1 MSRRRSAIGGAGA
14 AAVIALVAVAAV
26 RIIERLDGDQRERY
40 RRQGRVYRL
49 TARRGAHYAA
59 TRVRGIGADEERRA
73 QIDEQFTIRTAEDV
87 ARELGNMKGAI
98 MKLGQMVSFIADGL
112 PPEARAAL
120 ETLQQDVPPMAP
132 SLAEEVIREE
142 LGAGPDELF
151 LSWDPVPV
159 AAASI
164 GQVHRAVLPDGREVA
179 VKVQYPNIGAA
190 IRGDLDN
197 TEMLSMMFSAVAF
210 RNLDVHA
217 LIDELRAR
225 MTDEL
230 DYRLEARCQTE
241 FADRYR
247 DHPFIHIP
255 DVVPERSAERVL
267 TTEWVDALGWTEFEA
282 TAADPE
288 RQLAAE
294 AIFRFAQGSV
304 HRHRVFNGDPHPG
317 NYRFHPDGRVSF
329 FDFGLVKRWDGDE
342 FDRLF
347 PILDHVLERDPEAT
361 VAAMEDVGFI
371 KRGHGLDPQHVF
383 DGVSAAYR
391 AYLVDEF
398 TFTPSYTTEAL
409 TNVMDVTGPF
419 ADVMQV
425 LDMPPSF
432 VLLDRVVWGVS
443 ALMGRLGARNRW
455 RAILDEY
462 RHDGPAATPLG
473 QQEAAW
479 RAARADLEPAGSAG
493 FA

>member
-1 MSRRRSAIGGAGA
+1 MTRPGRAARVAGAVALAAGVAGA
-14 AAVIALVAVAAV
+14 ASVLVAT
-26 RIIERLDGDQRERY
+26 RRLDDDQRERW
-40 RRQGRVYRL
+40 RRQVRVYRL
-49 TARRGAHYAA
+49 TARRGAHYA
-59 TRVRGIGADEERRA
+59 TNRVRGIGADAERRA
-73 QIDEQFTIRTAEDV
+73 ELDEQFSIRTAEDV

-132 SLAEEVIREE
+132 SLAEQVIREE
-142 LGAGPDELF
+142 LGADPADLF
-151 LSWDPVPV
+151 LDWDPVPV

-164 GQVHRAVLPDGREVA
+164 GQVHRAVLADGREVA

-197 TEMLSMMFSAVAF
+197 SEMLSMLFSAVAF

-230 DYRLEARCQTE
+230 DYRLEAACQTE
-241 FADRYR
+241 FASRYR

-255 DVVPERSAERVL
+255 AVVPERSAQRVL
-267 TTEWVDALGWTEFEA
+267 TTEWVEAMGWSEFEA
-282 TAADPE
+282 TAPDE
-288 RQLAAE
+288 LRQLAAE

-304 HRHRVFNGDPHPG
+304 HRDRVFNGDPHPG
-317 NYRFHPDGRVSF
+317 NYRFHDDGRVSF

-342 FDRLF
+342 FEQMI
-347 PILDHVLERDPEAT
+347 PVLDAVLAQDAAAT
-361 VAAMEDVGFI
+361 VAAMADVGFI
-371 KRGHGLDPQHVF
+371 RPGHGLDPEHVF
-383 DGVSAAYR
+383 AAVSTAYR

-398 TFTPSYTTEAL
+398 TFTTSYTTEAL
-409 TNVMDVTGPF
+409 TNIMDVQGPY

-462 RHDGPAATPLG
+462 RHDGPPATPLG
-473 QQEAAW
+473 ELEAAW
-479 RAARADLEPAGSAG
+479 RAGRPGA
-493 FA
+493 

>member
-1 MSRRRSAIGGAGA
+1 VKRRTKAIGGAGA
-14 AAVIALVAVAAV
+14 SALVAVGAVAAV
-26 RIIERLDGDQRERY
+26 RAIERLDDDQRERW
-40 RRQGRVYRL
+40 RRQVRIYRL
-49 TARRGAHYAA
+49 TVRRGAHYAA
-59 TRVRGIGADEERRA
+59 NRVRGIGADEERRA
-73 QIDEQFTIRTAEDV
+73 RLDEQFTIRTAEDV
-87 ARELGNMKGAI
+87 AAELGNMKGAV
-98 MKLGQMVSFIADGL
+98 MKLGQMVSFVADGL

-132 SLAEEVIREE
+132 SLAEQVVREE

-151 LSWDPVPV
+151 LSWDPEPV

-164 GQVHRAVLPDGREVA
+164 GQVHRAVLPDGRLVA
-179 VKVQYPNIGAA
+179 VKVQYPGIGAA

-225 MTDEL
+225 MGDEL
-230 DYRLEARCQTE
+230 DYRLEAACQRE

-247 DHPFIHIP
+247 DHPFIHVP
-255 DVVPERSAERVL
+255 DVVPERSAQRVL
-267 TTEWVDALGWTEFEA
+267 TTEWVDAMSWTEFEA
-282 TAADPE
+282 TAPDPL

-342 FDRLF
+342 FERMS
-347 PILDHVLERDPEAT
+347 PILDHVLARDAVAT
-361 VAAMEDVGFI
+361 VAAMEHAGFI
-371 KRGHGLDPQHVF
+371 KPGHGIAPDHVF
-383 DGVSAAYR
+383 DAVSAAYR

-398 TFTPSYTTEAL
+398 TFTTSYTTEAL
-409 TNVMDVTGPF
+409 TNVMDVQGPY
-419 ADVMQV
+419 ADVMRV

-443 ALMGRLGARNRW
+443 ALLGRLGGRNRW
-455 RAILDEY
+455 RGILDEY
-462 RHDGPAATPLG
+462 RHGAPPATPLG
-473 QQEAAW
+473 EQEASW
-479 RAARADLEPAGSAG
+479 RARRPADVARR
-493 FA
+493 

>member
-1 MSRRRSAIGGAGA
+1 MTTRSRLVGA
-14 AAVIALVAVAAV
+14 AASTAALALMAVIVARTAS
-26 RIIERLDGDQRERY
+26 RLHADQRERW
-40 RRQGRVYRL
+40 RRQVRVYRL
-49 TARRGAHYAA
+49 TARRSAHYAA
-59 TRVRGIGADEERRA
+59 SRVRGIGADEDRRA
-73 QIDEQFTIRTAEDV
+73 ALDEQFTIRTAEDV

-142 LGAGPDELF
+142 LGAGPDQLF
-151 LSWDPVPV
+151 ASWEPVPA

-164 GQVHRAVLPDGREVA
+164 GQVHRAVLHDGRRVA

-190 IRGDLDN
+190 IRADLDN
-197 TEMLSMMFSAVAF
+197 TEMLSMLFSAVAF

-230 DYRLEARCQTE
+230 DYRLEAACQTE

-247 DHPFIHIP
+247 DHPFIHVP
-255 DVVPERSAERVL
+255 SVVHERSSERVL
-267 TTEWVDALGWTEFEA
+267 TTEWVDAMGWTEFERDA
-282 TAADPE
+282 SDE
-288 RQLAAE
+288 LHQLAAE

-317 NYRFHPDGRVSF
+317 NYRFHDDGRVSF
-329 FDFGLVKRWDGDE
+329 FDFGLVKRWSGDE
-342 FDRLF
+342 FDRMI
-347 PILDHVLERDPEAT
+347 PILDAVLAGDARET
-361 VAAMEDVGFI
+361 VAAMERVGFI
-371 KRGHGLDPQHVF
+371 EPGHGLDPEHVF
-383 DGVSAAYR
+383 EAVSAAYR
-391 AYLVDEF
+391 AYQVDEF
-398 TFTPSYTTEAL
+398 TFTTSYTTEAL
-409 TNVMDVTGPF
+409 TNIVDLHGPY

-443 ALMGRLGARNRW
+443 ALLGRLDARNRW

-462 RHDGPAATPLG
+462 RHDGPPATELG
-473 QQEAAW
+473 RLEAAW
-479 RAARADLEPAGSAG
+479 RVTHPLG
-493 FA
+493 

>member
-1 MSRRRSAIGGAGA
+1 MSRLRRAAPAVGATALAAGVVGA
-14 AAVIALVAVAAV
+14 AGLAVAAS
-26 RIIERLDGDQRERY
+26 RLDDVQRERW
-40 RRQGRVYRL
+40 RRQLRVYRL
-49 TARRGAHYAA
+49 TARRAAHYAA
-59 TRVRGIGADEERRA
+59 NRVRGIGADDERRA
-73 QIDEQFTIRTAEDV
+73 QLDQQFSIRTAEDV
-87 ARELGNMKGAI
+87 AHELGNMKGAI

-132 SLAEEVIREE
+132 SLAEQVIREE
-142 LGAGPDELF
+142 LGADPHELF
-151 LSWDPVPV
+151 LDWDPVPV

-164 GQVHRAVLPDGREVA
+164 GQVHRAVLADGREVA

-190 IRGDLDN
+190 IRSDLDN
-197 TEMLSMMFSAVAF
+197 TEVLSMMFSAVAF

-217 LIDELRAR
+217 LIDELRDR

-230 DYRLEARCQTE
+230 DYRLEATCQAE

-247 DHPFIHIP
+247 DHPFIHVP
-255 DVVPERSAERVL
+255 AVVPERSAQRVL
-267 TTEWVDALGWTEFEA
+267 TTEWVDAMGWAEFEA
-282 TAADPE
+282 TAPDAV

-342 FDRLF
+342 FERMI
-347 PILDHVLERDPEAT
+347 PILDAVLDQDAAAT
-361 VAAMEDVGFI
+361 VAAMEEVGFI
-371 KRGHGLDPQHVF
+371 RPGHGLDPEHVF
-383 DGVSAAYR
+383 AAVSAAYR

-398 TFTPSYTTEAL
+398 TFTTSYTTEAL
-409 TNVMDVTGPF
+409 TKIMDVQGPYS
-419 ADVMQV
+419 DVMRV

-432 VLLDRVVWGVS
+432 LLLDRVVWGIS

-455 RAILDEY
+455 RAILQEY
-462 RHDGPAATPLG
+462 RHDGPPATPLG
-473 QQEAAW
+473 ELEAAW
-479 RAARADLEPAGSAG
+479 RAGRHVS
-493 FA
+493 

>member
-1 MSRRRSAIGGAGA
+1 VNRRTAVASGAGLAAVVAVGAVVAVRAIG
-14 AAVIALVAVAAV
+14 
-26 RIIERLDGDQRERY
+26 RLDDDQRERW
-40 RRQGRVYRL
+40 RRQARVYRL
-49 TARRGAHYAA
+49 TTRRGAHFAV

-73 QIDEQFTIRTAEDV
+73 HLDEQFTIRTAEDV
-87 ARELGNMKGAI
+87 ARELGHMKGAI
-98 MKLGQMVSFIADGL
+98 MKLGQMVSFVADGL

-120 ETLQQDVPPMAP
+120 ETLQQDVAPMAP
-132 SLAEEVIREE
+132 SLAEQVVREE
-142 LGAGPDELF
+142 LGAAAEDLF

-164 GQVHRAVLPDGREVA
+164 GQVHRAVLPDGRVVA
-179 VKVQYPNIGAA
+179 VKVQYPGIGAA

-217 LIDELRAR
+217 LVDELRAR
-225 MTDEL
+225 MADEL
-230 DYRLEARCQTE
+230 DYRLEAACQTE

-247 DHPFIHIP
+247 GHPFIHVP
-255 DVVPERSAERVL
+255 EVVPERSAQRVL
-267 TTEWVDALGWTEFEA
+267 TTEWVEAMGWTEFEA
-282 TAADPE
+282 TAPDPL

-347 PILDHVLERDPEAT
+347 PILDHVLARDPVAT

-371 KRGHGLDPQHVF
+371 KRGHGLDPEHVF

-409 TNVMDVTGPF
+409 TNVMDLQGPF

-455 RAILDEY
+455 RSILEEY
-462 RHDGPAATPLG
+462 RHGAPPATALG
-473 QQEAAW
+473 EQEAAW
-479 RAARADLEPAGSAG
+479 RAALPAPAP
-493 FA
+493 

>member
-1 MSRRRSAIGGAGA
+1 VRRRTRALGAGA
-14 AAVIALVAVAAV
+14 GLAALVAAGAALTV
-26 RIIERLDGDQRERY
+26 RAIGRLDDDRRERY
-40 RRQGRVYRL
+40 RRQARVYRL
-49 TARRGAHYAA
+49 TARRGAHFAA
-59 TRVRGIGADEERRA
+59 NRVRGIGADEERRA
-73 QIDEQFTIRTAEDV
+73 QLDEQFTIRTAEDV

-120 ETLQQDVPPMAP
+120 ETLQQDVAPMAP
-132 SLAEEVIREE
+132 TLAEQVIREE
-142 LGAGPDELF
+142 LGASPDELF

-164 GQVHRAVLPDGREVA
+164 GQVHRAVLPDGRVVA
-179 VKVQYPNIGAA
+179 VKVQYPGIGAA

-197 TEMLSMMFSAVAF
+197 TEMLSMMFTAVAF

-230 DYRLEARCQTE
+230 DYRLEAVCQSE

-247 DHPFIHIP
+247 GHPFIHVP
-255 DVVPERSAERVL
+255 EVVPERSAQRVL
-267 TTEWVDALGWTEFEA
+267 TTEWVEAMGWTEFEA
-282 TAADPE
+282 TAPDPL

-342 FDRLF
+342 FDRMV
-347 PILDHVLERDPEAT
+347 PILDHVLARDPVAT

-371 KRGHGLDPQHVF
+371 ERGHGLDPEHVF
-383 DGVSAAYR
+383 DCVSAAYR

-398 TFTPSYTTEAL
+398 TFTTSYTTEAL
-409 TNVMDVTGPF
+409 TNVMDLQGPYV
-419 ADVMQV
+419 DVMQV

-462 RHDGPAATPLG
+462 RHGAPPATALG
-473 QQEAAW
+473 EQEAAW
-479 RAARADLEPAGSAG
+479 RAERSSPVA
-493 FA
+493 

>member
-1 MSRRRSAIGGAGA
+1 MSRRTRLGGAGA
-14 AAVIALVAVAAV
+14 SLAALVAVGAV
-26 RIIERLDGDQRERY
+26 VVVRRLGRLDEDQRERL

-49 TARRGAHYAA
+49 TARRGAHFAA
-59 TRVRGIGADEERRA
+59 TRVRGIGADEARRA
-73 QIDEQFTIRTAEDV
+73 QLDEQFTIRTAEDV

-112 PPEARAAL
+112 PPDAQAAL
-120 ETLQQDVPPMAP
+120 ATLQQDVPPMAP
-132 SLAEEVIREE
+132 SLAEQVVREE
-142 LGAGPDELF
+142 LGASPEELF
-151 LSWDPVPV
+151 LSWDPEPI

-164 GQVHRAVLPDGREVA
+164 GQVHRAVLHDGRLVA

-230 DYRLEARCQTE
+230 DYRLEAACQTE
-241 FADRYR
+241 FADRYEG
-247 DHPFIHIP
+247 HPFIHVP
-255 DVVPERSAERVL
+255 RVVPERSATRVL
-267 TTEWVDALGWTEFEA
+267 TTEWVDAMGWTEFEA
-282 TAADPE
+282 TAPDPI

-329 FDFGLVKRWDGDE
+329 FDFGLVKRFDGDE

-347 PILDHVLERDPEAT
+347 AVLDVVLEQDAPAT
-361 VAAMEDVGFI
+361 VAAMETTGFI
-371 KRGHGLDPQHVF
+371 KADHGLDPEHVF
-383 DGVSAAYR
+383 ACVSAAYR

-398 TFTPSYTTEAL
+398 TFTTSYTTEAL
-409 TNVMDVTGPF
+409 TNVMDVQGPY
-419 ADVMQV
+419 ADVMRV

-455 RAILDEY
+455 RGILDEY
-462 RHDGPAATPLG
+462 RHGAPPATALG
-473 QQEAAW
+473 EQEAAW
-479 RAARADLEPAGSAG
+479 LATPAVATDR
-493 FA
+493 